1 MTDTAGRQSKAMGML
16 RALGDLVTRAGLAS
30 KLGQTYAG
38 ERDLYNSF
46 GYRRDPEFDDYLS
59 YYLRGDIAARVVDLS
74 PKTTWRHDPEIRSDD
89 QKFIDAIDEMN
100 DRNRLYH
107 FMERVDEISGIGQ
120 FGIMLLGTTGSK
132 ITEEPSKLSAPEDIV
147 YLSAFH
153 QGSTE
158 ILKFEEDSES
168 PRFGLPLLYAV
179 DLSGTTV
186 GQSSVGGTRTRGIQT
201 DGNQTGSTTQ
211 IPWQRVIHVAENTIE
226 DDVYGQPRL
235 ARVLNR
241 IDDLF
246 KVLGGSDEL
255 YWQNVGGV
263 WHADISPDVTVSPE
277 DLDKFDDDMLAARH
291 GITRLIQTRGTELG
305 LITGSQ
311 TDPKGTYDAL
321 KQVISAAAEIPE
333 RVLFGSERG
342 QLAGDQDQKEW
353 QARIAARQNQY
364 AEPIILRQTLD
375 RFIMLG
381 ALPAPVGGYEVD
393 WPPLDAPSTEDRA
406 KVASDFGNALSKL
419 APAGAVDLIMPPWEI
434 REHILGLDPV
444 PPEAP
449 EGFDVFGDLLEPIP
463 EPVPEPL
470 PVPLEAVE

>member
-1 MTDTAGRQSKAMGML
+1 MSKAMGKL
-16 RALGDLVTRAGLAS
+16 RSLGDLVTRSGLAA

-89 QKFIDAIDEMN
+89 QKFVDAIDEMN

-120 FGIMLLGTTGSK
+120 FGIMLIGTTGSK
-132 ITEEPSKLSAPEDIV
+132 VTEEPGKLRGPEDIV

-158 ILKFEEDSES
+158 ILRFEEDSES
-168 PRFGLPLLYAV
+168 PRFGLPVLYGI
-179 DLSGTTV
+179 DLTGTTV
-186 GQSSVGGTRTRGIQT
+186 GQSGIGGTGRGIQSGT
-201 DGNQTGSTTQ
+201 QTGTTTQ
-211 IPWQRVIHVAENTIE
+211 VPWQRVIHVAENTVE

-246 KVLGGSDEL
+246 KVLGGSAEL

-263 WHADISPDVTVSPE
+263 WHADISPDVTVSE
-277 DLDKFDDDMLAARH
+277 EELDQFEDDMLAARH

-305 LITGSQ
+305 LVTGSQ
-311 TDPKGTYDAL
+311 TDPTGTYDAL

-375 RFIMLG
+375 RFIALG
-381 ALPAPVGGYEVD
+381 ALPAPIGGYEVD

-406 KVASDFGNALSKL
+406 ETAAKFGEAISKL
-419 APAGAVDLIMPPWEI
+419 APAGAPDLLMPPWEI
-434 REHILGLDPV
+434 RELILGLDPV
-444 PPEAP
+444 PPDAP
-449 EGFDVFGDLLEPIP
+449 DGFDVFGDLLGSEP
-463 EPVPEPL
+463 EPVPEPR

>member
-1 MTDTAGRQSKAMGML
+1 MTDTKGRQSKAMGML
-16 RALGDLVTRAGLAS
+16 RALGDLVTRAGLAA

-89 QKFIDAIDEMN
+89 QKFVDAIEEMN
-100 DRNRLYH
+100 NRNRLYH

-120 FGIMLLGTTGSK
+120 FGVLLLGTTGSK
-132 ITEEPSKLSAPEDIV
+132 ITEEPAKLRGPEDIV

-158 ILKFEEDSES
+158 ILKFDEDSES
-168 PRFGLPLLYAV
+168 PRFGQPTLYAI

-186 GQSSVGGTRTRGIQT
+186 GQSAVGGVRTRRGIQT
-201 DGNQTGSTTQ
+201 DGNQTGATTQ
-211 IPWQRVIHVAENTIE
+211 VPWQRIIHVAENTIE

-246 KVLGGSDEL
+246 KVLGGSAEL
-255 YWQNVGGV
+255 YWQNVAGI
-263 WHADISPDVTVSPE
+263 WHANISPDVTVSPE
-277 DLDKFDDDMLAARH
+277 DLDQFEDDMLAARH

-305 LITGSQ
+305 LVTGSS
-311 TDPKGTYDAL
+311 TDPSGTYDAL

-393 WPPLDAPSTEDRA
+393 WPPLDAPSTSDRA
-406 KVASDFGNALSKL
+406 ETAAKFGEAISKL
-419 APAGAVDLIMPPWEI
+419 APAGAPDLIMPPWEV
-434 REHILGLDPV
+434 REHILGLDPT

-449 EGFDVFGDLLEPIP
+449 EGFDVFGDLEP